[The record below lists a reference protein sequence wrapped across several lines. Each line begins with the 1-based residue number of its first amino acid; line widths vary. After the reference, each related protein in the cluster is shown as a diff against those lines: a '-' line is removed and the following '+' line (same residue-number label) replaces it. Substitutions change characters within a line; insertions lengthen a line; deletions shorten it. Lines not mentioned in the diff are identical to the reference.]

1 MSLSLTGG
9 PATEPVTLAEL
20 KAQMKVNY
28 AAEDTR
34 LTEMVIPTAR
44 QLAEAHTGRAFITQ
58 TWVLTLRGF
67 GVEPI
72 LIPRPPLV
80 SITSVRYVDAHGAT
94 QTWTKGATGYQLD
107 QPTGAFAR
115 FATLQPAYGVSW
127 PTTRDI
133 PGAVTITFEAG
144 YGAAA
149 AVPQGI
155 KDAILLWA
163 EGLYRLDASLM
174 EIARGVLMP
183 FRAKYGAL
191 RVA

>member
-1 MSLSLTGG
+1 MSLSLAVG
-9 PATEPVTLAEL
+9 PATEPVTLVEL
-20 KAQMKVNY
+20 KAQMKLDHT
-28 AAEDTR
+28 ADDTR
-34 LTEMVIPTAR
+34 LAEMVIPTAR

-67 GVEPI
+67 GMEPI
-72 LIPRPPLV
+72 VIPKPPLV
-80 SITSVRYVDAHGAT
+80 SITSVHYVDAHGAT
-94 QTWTKGATGYQLD
+94 QTWTAGTTGYQLD
-107 QPTGAFAR
+107 HPTGQFAR
-115 FATLQPAYGVSW
+115 FATLQPAYGVRW
-127 PTTRDI
+127 PRTRDV
-133 PGAVTITFEAG
+133 PGAVTITVVAG

-149 AVPQGI
+149 NVPVGI
-155 KDAILLWA
+155 KDAVLLWA